1 MERTLAMDAGTFGPQ
16 VAWLAPAHHPNP
28 FASIKDITFK
38 DAQTSVTGADEEHG
52 DDSQTADTQMAGA
65 GGDPA
70 VEPEADAQGKV
81 SGRQA
86 RVARALPV
94 ATPPPQ
100 KQNFFQRLFGG
111 RRTPAP
117 LPTPPPM
124 RRPGGR

>member
-1 MERTLAMDAGTFGPQ
+1 
-16 VAWLAPAHHPNP
+16 
-28 FASIKDITFK
+28 
-38 DAQTSVTGADEEHG
+38 
-52 DDSQTADTQMAGA
+52 MAGA

-117 LPTPPPM
+117 LPTPPPI
-124 RRPGGR
+124 RRSGGR